1 MNEHVKAQIVTAQSK
16 KDFAVYCGEKMKKC
30 SYCGEEQPERFFT
43 KDKRQKD
50 GLCKVCKNCISL
62 QSKGYTA
69 EEIRDM
75 FVDSQTGWRKLGG
88 WKISILNHAKG
99 EERRFN
105 LVECG
110 GKEVLATNDKNLFE
124 RRLKQIFD
132 NM

>member
-1 MNEHVKAQIVTAQSK
+1 
-16 KDFAVYCGEKMKKC
+16 MKKC
-30 SYCGEEQPERFFT
+30 SYCGKEKPESFFS
-43 KDKRQKD
+43 KNKREKD
-50 GLCKVCKNCISL
+50 GLRRVCRSCTSL
-62 QSKGYTA
+62 QSQGYTA
-69 EEIRDM
+69 EEIRAM

-110 GKEVLATNDKNLFE
+110 GKEVLATNDKKLFE
-124 RRLKQIFD
+124 RRLKQIFG